1 MAKTYAYKFVKNDD
15 KYEITEKA
23 LFNPYHI
30 ERILGK
36 VTIKNKV
43 YELIE
48 IKGRWANF
56 EGVYL
61 TERKNLTFKVL
72 ASFVSGYSGGDRSEQ
87 WHPYK
92 RDLLDPDLLD
102 DIGMEVFTYKHFYSG
117 TNEILDCYLAV
128 KKDEATEELI
138 NALNERSVSAVN
150 EADRLRALWESHK
163 PKEPKWEP
171 ITEGK

>member
-1 MAKTYAYKFVKNDD
+1 MAKTYAYKFVKNGD

-30 ERILGK
+30 EKIFGK

-48 IKGRWANF
+48 IKSRWADF

-61 TERKNLTFKVL
+61 TERENLTFKVL
-72 ASFVSGYSGGDRSEQ
+72 ARFVCSYGNGDRSEQ
-87 WHPYK
+87 WRPYK
-92 RDLLDPDLLD
+92 EDLLDPDLLD
-102 DIGMEVFTYKHFYSG
+102 DIGMEVLTYKHFYSG
-117 TNEILDCYLAV
+117 SNELLDIYFPV
-128 KKDEATEELI
+128 KKDEVTEELI
-138 NALNERSVSAVN
+138 NALNERSVSEVN
-150 EADRLRALWESHK
+150 KADRLRAHWASFE

-171 ITEGK
+171 IRRK

>member
-1 MAKTYAYKFVKNDD
+1 MAKTYAYKFVKNGD

-48 IKGRWANF
+48 IKGRWASF

-61 TERKNLTFKVL
+61 TERKNITFKVL
-72 ASFVSGYSGGDRSEQ
+72 DSFVSMCSAGDRSEQ
-87 WHPYK
+87 WHPYTE
-92 RDLLDPDLLD
+92 DLLDPDLLD
-102 DIGMEVFTYKHFYSG
+102 DIGAKVLTYKHFYSG
-117 TNEILDCYLAV
+117 SNEICDVYCAV
-128 KKDEATEELI
+128 KTDEVTEELI

-150 EADRLRALWESHK
+150 EAARLRALWESHK